1 MENYNNVNNQGFE
14 QQPYQF
20 QKPKKSGCGGCF
32 GCFVGCFFV
41 VIILAVISIGYGY
54 YWANTSGR
62 NFMAYTVDKMV
73 KEITSDPSFKDE
85 EAKITL
91 TTKAKEFSNK
101 IRNKEISWGGI
112 FKGFSL
118 LDKDGFRERIALFS
132 FFVATIQTDVGVT
145 EEERVVMMRALK
157 GVYDGKIESIQLA
170 VFKSMLDNA
179 SFAKINSYDANNVR
193 TLNKEKM
200 HQALNYLKSFVEE
213 KELENI
219 TEDNFKF
226 EQYVTTE
233 AVRIMNGFIEGS
245 EEANKIKPKSL
256 STETGE
262 TSETS
267 KPKKVLKVPA
277 TPAE

>member
-62 NFMAYTVDKMV
+62 NFMAYTVDQMV
-73 KEITSDPSFKDE
+73 NDITSDPSFKDE
-85 EAKITL
+85 KAKITL

-101 IRNKEISWGGI
+101 IRNKEITWGGI

-157 GVYDGKIESIQLA
+157 GIYDGKIESIQLA

-267 KPKKVLKVPA
+267 KTKKVLKVPA

>member
-62 NFMAYTVDKMV
+62 NFMAYTVDQMV
-73 KEITSDPSFKDE
+73 NDITSDPSFKDE
-85 EAKITL
+85 KAKIAL

-101 IRNKEISWGGI
+101 IRNKEITWGGI

-157 GVYDGKIESIQLA
+157 GIYDGKIESIQLA

-267 KPKKVLKVPA
+267 KTKKVLKVPA